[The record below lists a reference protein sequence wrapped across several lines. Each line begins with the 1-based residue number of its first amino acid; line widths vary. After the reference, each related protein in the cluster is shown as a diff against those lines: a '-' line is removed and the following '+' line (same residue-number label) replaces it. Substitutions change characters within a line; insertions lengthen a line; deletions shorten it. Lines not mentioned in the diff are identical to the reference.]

1 MLIEKNISYE
11 AMKRLTAFLW
21 REKKIKEKANK
32 TIFPL
37 EKKKKREKNI
47 DYS

>member
-1 MLIEKNISYE
+1 
-11 AMKRLTAFLW
+11 MKRLTAFLW

-37 EKKKKREKNI
+37 EKKREKNI